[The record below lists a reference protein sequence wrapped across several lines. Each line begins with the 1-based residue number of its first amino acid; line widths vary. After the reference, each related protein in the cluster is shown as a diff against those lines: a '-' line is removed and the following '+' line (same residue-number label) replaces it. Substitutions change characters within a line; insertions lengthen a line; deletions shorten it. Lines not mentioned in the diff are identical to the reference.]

1 MTGAM
6 PIPSDTTHT
15 KVNARAFASD
25 RPAYTRSRQISVN
38 MPPILITR
46 PLFNKVVYLCG
57 VEPRDPQPDGGSREV
72 GGFGDKASE
81 RYHACVRA
89 LLVEDDATIAEFVA
103 RGLREAGFAVDHA
116 ADGDAGLT
124 AALGQTYDVAIVDL
138 MLPRRDGLSL
148 IDELRRRGVSTPVL
162 ILSARRS
169 VNDRVRGLQA
179 GGDDYLT
186 KPFAFAELL
195 ARVQALVRR
204 ATRTPEPTSLTVA
217 DLSLDLLTRKVTRG
231 EATIELRPREFSLLE
246 FLMRNVGRVVSKTM
260 ILSHV
265 WDYSF
270 DPQTNI
276 VDVLVSRLR
285 EKVDRPFENKLLH
298 TVRGV
303 GYVLRSGE

>member
-1 MTGAM
+1 M
-6 PIPSDTTHT
+6 
-15 KVNARAFASD
+15 
-25 RPAYTRSRQISVN
+25 
-38 MPPILITR
+38 
-46 PLFNKVVYLCG
+46 
-57 VEPRDPQPDGGSREV
+57 
-72 GGFGDKASE
+72 
-81 RYHACVRA
+81 RA

-116 ADGDAGLT
+116 ADGEAG
-124 AALGQTYDVAIVDL
+124 A
-138 MLPRRDGLSL
+138 RRRARPA
-148 IDELRRRGVSTPVL
+148 LRRRDRRPDAAEARRPVAHRRAAPPTASTTPVL

-169 VNDRVRGLQA
+169 VDDRVRGLQT

-204 ATRTPEPTSLTVA
+204 ATRAPEPTTLTVD
-217 DLSLDLLTRKVTRG
+217 DLALDLLSRRVTRG
-231 EATIELRPREFSLLE
+231 GKPIDLRPREFALLE
-246 FLMRNVGRVVSKTM
+246 YLMRNAGKVVSKTM

-265 WDYSF
+265 WEYNF

-285 EKVDRPFENKLLH
+285 EKIDRPFEKKLLH

-303 GYVLRSGE
+303 GYVLRA